1 MTPWTPVAEQSETWT
16 ETAVAVRVFDPHVFE
31 RAPTFDTGFTSGI
44 WDNNSTQT
52 ETWTQ
57 A

>member
-16 ETAVAVRVFDPHVFE
+16 ETAVAVRVFDPDVFD
-31 RAPTFDTGFTSGI
+31 RNPIFDTGSNAGL
-44 WDNNSTQT
+44 WSDQSVQS
-52 ETWTQ
+52 EVWTP

>member
-16 ETAVAVRVFDPHVFE
+16 ETAVSVRVFDPHVFE

-44 WDNNSTQT
+44 WDDSSTQT